1 MRKMTVVIPLEAIS
15 FNDFI
20 EYDQLEESLE
30 GSSNFEEIAVEE
42 PYAPVGLEER
52 WFLNKA
58 TGDKWRLVRPD
69 PPFGGIWS
77 KV

>member
-1 MRKMTVVIPLEAIS
+1 MTMTIVIPLETTT

-20 EYDQLEESLE
+20 EYDKLEASLE
-30 GSSNFEEIAVEE
+30 VAFNFEEIEVEN
-42 PYAPVGLEER
+42 PYSPVGLEER
-52 WFLNKA
+52 WFLNKT